1 MDKQIKRIATISL
14 DKDTLFGKLGQTI
27 EYLSTIQ
34 RQYKNGETL
43 WLNEEWSGY
52 EDNYF
57 EVIVERVETDV
68 ECLAREIEEKAEI
81 EREERRE
88 TRRKEAEDC
97 KRRREIQKKIDDLK
111 KQL

>member
-1 MDKQIKRIATISL
+1 MQKEIIRIATIGL
-14 DKDTLFGKLGQTI
+14 DKDTLFGKLPQTL

-34 RQYKNGETL
+34 RQYKNGETI

-57 EVIVERVETDV
+57 EIVVERQETDQ
-68 ECLAREIEEKAEI
+68 ECLAREEEERVEAER
-81 EREERRE
+81 EKRREERR
-88 TRRKEAEDC
+88 KEAKDC
-97 KRRREIQKKIDDLK
+97 KRRKAVQQKIDELK